1 MKFNITILIILICVF
16 SSFGQSKKP
25 IKKSVNKTET
35 YQAFKE
41 KEFDLNAVSLPPNY
55 KGNNFHSLLM
65 EISNRSL
72 SPQNEK
78 DEFETQAQFNQRI
91 SKLQNAP
98 FKSGLN
104 KNSLYGF
111 VLPDA
116 GFSVKYHPELEAF
129 QINVELYKMQNCKDS
144 TEFWWI
150 CKSLV
155 MYYKFT
161 EEGNYIAENAFGAKT
176 LVKKEHFLF
185 SLLEISG
192 SDSLKPNRPD
202 RYFFALD
209 AKPEI
214 ARTLKPQ
221 LAVVAIGRLAE
232 NPIGADVI
240 KVAPTRDSPIDSK
253 TNYLNLQFNLYSFW
267 LFNKR
272 TGEIYEKL
280 QPE

>member
-55 KGNNFHSLLM
+55 KGNNFGSLLV
-65 EISNRSL
+65 EISNRSS

-111 VLPDA
+111 VLHDA
-116 GFSVKYHPELEAF
+116 GLSVKYYPVSEGFEIDVRLH
-129 QINVELYKMQNCKDS
+129 KRQNCEDS
-144 TEFWWI
+144 TELWWI

-155 MYYKFT
+155 VYYRFT

-176 LVKKEHFLF
+176 LVKKKRFLL

-192 SDSLKPNRPD
+192 SDSLKSNRPD

-209 AKPEI
+209 AKLEI

-221 LAVVAIGRLAE
+221 LAVVAIGRLPE
-232 NPIGADVI
+232 NPLVVDSV
-240 KVAPTRDSPIDSK
+240 KVAPTRDSPIDSEIR
-253 TNYLNLQFNLYSFW
+253 YLDLRFNLHSLW